1 MVFVCVQGVA
11 GLRLSFL
18 IIMQCDKTIKN
29 RAQFLEKILS
39 LDMGLSSPITLV
51 TMVCSMFK
59 ITRELKIYLRNWPRE
74 PRFVSM
80 CFTIVM
86 SSVFRLY
93 FPICFTGVTCGGLAG
108 VYVGLIHQPF
118 CLLIL
123 FLTTGFSYYVI
134 LFTYSN
140 YVLWQSLPHH
150 HDVGSLCVVVSK

>member
-1 MVFVCVQGVA
+1 ME
-11 GLRLSFL
+11 LR
-18 IIMQCDKTIKN
+18 
-29 RAQFLEKILS
+29 
-39 LDMGLSSPITLV
+39 SPITLV
-51 TMVCSMFK
+51 TISFPC
-59 ITRELKIYLRNWPRE
+59 LRSLDGL
-74 PRFVSM
+74 RFFFAKLAPENRGCLHVLY
-80 CFTIVM
+80 IVM

-93 FPICFTGVTCGGLAG
+93 FFTIVTCGGLAG
-108 VYVGLIHQPF
+108 VSVGLIHQPF